1 MPGAKVLDVEDVVV
15 EKDWIA
21 DELVEEKIVELVD
34 VATVVFVPEPCS
46 PLNE

>member
-1 MPGAKVLDVEDVVV
+1 MPGAKVLDVEDAVV

-21 DELVEEKIVELVD
+21 GELVEEKIVELVD